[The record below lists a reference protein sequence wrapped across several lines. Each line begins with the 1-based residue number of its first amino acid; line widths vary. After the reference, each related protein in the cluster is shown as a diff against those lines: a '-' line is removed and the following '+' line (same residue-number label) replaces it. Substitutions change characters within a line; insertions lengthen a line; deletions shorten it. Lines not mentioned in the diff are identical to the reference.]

1 MIHQPWPRASMDA
14 SAQVGGLPGG
24 DQDEDR
30 QPALLPARCVKPV
43 KLSSPASVK
52 LAAPD
57 GNVIT
62 DGGER
67 ATYSTQVSIVSVMT
81 N

>member
-1 MIHQPWPRASMDA
+1 MLQRRLAGFQGA
-14 SAQVGGLPGG
+14 TQG
-24 DQDEDR
+24 EDR
-30 QPALLPARCVKPV
+30 RPALLPARRVKPA

-67 ATYSTQVSIVSVMT
+67 ATYLGVHGVGDD
-81 N
+81 